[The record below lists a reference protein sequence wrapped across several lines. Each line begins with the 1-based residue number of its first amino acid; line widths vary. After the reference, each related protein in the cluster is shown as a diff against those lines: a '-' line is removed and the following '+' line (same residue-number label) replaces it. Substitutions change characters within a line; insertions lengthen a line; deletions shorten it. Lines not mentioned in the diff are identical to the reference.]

1 MLHSLGLRPVNSSAI
16 GFVNFRSCSLLHRVR
31 DQNARRIAALERYIE
46 GWAEANVEKI
56 INATIPSYRFSD
68 PLVGIF
74 SGTSLDKYFDILQDR
89 LSQAGPV
96 TKDELYFFLRGPLQG
111 RSNGKDLRFWREA
124 PRLGLI
130 GVAEVE
136 VGERGVICDRIAYDG
151 NLASDMLYRT
161 AHSSIGYKLKFSSC
175 SG

>member
-1 MLHSLGLRPVNSSAI
+1 MHVGLQHLTSMSK
-16 GFVNFRSCSLLHRVR
+16 G
-31 DQNARRIAALERYIE
+31 
-46 GWAEANVEKI
+46 AEADVKKI
-56 INATIPSYRFSD
+56 FNATAPSYRFSD
-68 PLVGIF
+68 PLVGTF
-74 SGTSLDKYFDILQDR
+74 SGTSLDKYYDILQDR

-111 RSNGKDLRFWREA
+111 RSNRKDLRFWREA
-124 PRLGLI
+124 PRLGLT

-161 AHSSIGYKLKFSSC
+161 AHSSIGYKLKF
-175 SG
+175 

>member
-1 MLHSLGLRPVNSSAI
+1 VLHSLGLPPVNSSAI
-16 GFVNFRSCSLLHRVR
+16 EFVDFRACSLVRRVR
-31 DQNARRIAALERYIE
+31 DQNARSAALDRYIE

-56 INATIPSYRFSD
+56 LKATAPSYRFRD
-68 PLVGIF
+68 PLVGTF
-74 SGTSLDKYFDILQDR
+74 SGTSLDEYFDILQER
-89 LSQAGPV
+89 FSQAGPV
-96 TKDELYFFLRGPLQG
+96 TKNELYFFLRGPLEG

-161 AHSSIGYKLKFSSC
+161 AHSSIGYKLKF
-175 SG
+175 

>member
-1 MLHSLGLRPVNSSAI
+1 VLHSLGLPPVNSSAI
-16 GFVNFRSCSLLHRVR
+16 EFVDFRACSLVCRVR
-31 DQNARRIAALERYIE
+31 DQNARSAALDRYIE

-56 INATIPSYRFSD
+56 LKATAPSYRFRD
-68 PLVGIF
+68 PLVGTF
-74 SGTSLDKYFDILQDR
+74 SGTSLDEYFDILQER
-89 LSQAGPV
+89 FSQAGPV
-96 TKDELYFFLRGPLQG
+96 TKNELYFFLRGPLEG

-161 AHSSIGYKLKFSSC
+161 AHSSIGYKLKF
-175 SG
+175 

>member
-1 MLHSLGLRPVNSSAI
+1 ME
-16 GFVNFRSCSLLHRVR
+16 FVDFRTCSLVHRVR
-31 DQNARRIAALERYIE
+31 DQNARRITALDRYID

-56 INATIPSYRFSD
+56 FNATAPSYRFSD
-68 PLVGIF
+68 PLVGTF
-74 SGTSLDKYFDILQDR
+74 YGTSLDKYFDILQYR
-89 LSQAGPV
+89 VSQVGPV
-96 TKDELYFFLRGPLQG
+96 AKDELYFFLRGPLEG
-111 RSNGKDLRFWREA
+111 RSNDNDLRFWREA
-124 PRLGLI
+124 PRIGLT

-136 VGERGVICDRIAYDG
+136 VGERGVIAERIAYDG

>member
-1 MLHSLGLRPVNSSAI
+1 MLHSLGLPPVNSSAI
-16 GFVNFRSCSLLHRVR
+16 EFVDFRACSLVRRVR
-31 DQNARRIAALERYIE
+31 DQNARSAALDRYIE

-56 INATIPSYRFSD
+56 LKATAPSYRFRD
-68 PLVGIF
+68 PLVGTF
-74 SGTSLDKYFDILQDR
+74 SGTSLDEYFDILQER
-89 LSQAGPV
+89 FSQAGPV
-96 TKDELYFFLRGPLQG
+96 TKNELYFFLRGPLEG

-161 AHSSIGYKLKFSSC
+161 AHSSIGYKLKF
-175 SG
+175 